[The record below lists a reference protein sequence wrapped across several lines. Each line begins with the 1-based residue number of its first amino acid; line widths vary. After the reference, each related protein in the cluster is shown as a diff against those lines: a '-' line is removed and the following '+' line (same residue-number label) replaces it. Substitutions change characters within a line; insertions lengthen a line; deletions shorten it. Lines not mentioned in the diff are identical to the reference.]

1 MPKATSSNPERKV
14 IRAAEERLQAL
25 LKEPR
30 PRDGI
35 VQPRIELLYWLADH
49 LAEVGVARVYLDE
62 ARSDLLGILLAS
74 TAGLARTVYLHG
86 RSLLE
91 NLVRYVYMDS
101 RPILFVINDGNGSF
115 NKSWSRKLLPKVER
129 LPHFVTVRSRLT
141 AGENERALLDEP
153 EPTGRSEDSPL
164 ELFVMLKRLYGE
176 ASQFIHAPSPE
187 QSFVFESL
195 EKLQVSEDV
204 DKKIQR
210 YVLALYDAC
219 LSLLAIYHI
228 GAYTLLSQPIRT
240 WMLDRMSKDA
250 RSGLMISLS
259 GLSLTWVRHQREAA
273 LRLRAERR
281 RRGVFTREGLRLE
294 PGGRVSLA
302 RPDSAQ

>member
-1 MPKATSSNPERKV
+1 MPKATSSKPERKL
-14 IRAAEERLQAL
+14 IRAAERRLQAL
-25 LKEPR
+25 LTESR
-30 PRDGI
+30 PRDGVI
-35 VQPRIELLYWLADH
+35 LPRIQLLYWLADH

-101 RPILFVINDGNGSF
+101 RPILLVMNDSDEPSNQ
-115 NKSWSRKLLPKVER
+115 SWSKHLVPAIER
-129 LPHFVTVRSRLT
+129 LPHFVTVRTRT
-141 AGENERALLDEP
+141 IAEEYDGALLDESESP
-153 EPTGRSEDSPL
+153 EQSEDTPL
-164 ELFVMLKRLYGE
+164 ELFVGLKQLYGE

-187 QSFVFESL
+187 PSFVYDSIESL
-195 EKLQVSEDV
+195 AVSDDV
-204 DKKIQR
+204 DRQMQR
-210 YVLALYDAC
+210 FVRSLYDAC

-228 GAYTLLSQPIRT
+228 GAYTLISQPIRT
-240 WMLDRMSKDA
+240 WMLNRMSEGV
-250 RSGLMISLS
+250 RSGLLMSLS

-302 RPDSAQ
+302 RPDGAR

>member
-1 MPKATSSNPERKV
+1 MPKATSSKPERKV
-14 IRAAEERLQAL
+14 IRAAERRLQAL

-30 PRDGI
+30 PRDGVI
-35 VQPRIELLYWLADH
+35 QPRIQLLYWLADH

-101 RPILFVINDGNGSF
+101 RPILLVMSDSDEPSNQ
-115 NKSWSRKLLPKVER
+115 SWSKHLVPAIEQ
-129 LPHFVTVRSRLT
+129 LPHFVTVRTQTT
-141 AGENERALLDEP
+141 ADEDDGTLLDES
-153 EPTGRSEDSPL
+153 EPAGRFEDAPL
-164 ELFVMLKRLYGE
+164 ELFVLLKLLYRE
-176 ASQFIHAPSPE
+176 ASQFIHAPSPM
-187 QSFVFESL
+187 QSFVHDSIESL
-195 EKLQVSEDV
+195 AVSGDV
-204 DKKIQR
+204 DRQIQSFVR
-210 YVLALYDAC
+210 TLYDAS
-219 LSLLAIYHI
+219 LSLLAIYHV
-228 GAYTLLSQPIRT
+228 GAYTLISQPIRT
-240 WMLDRMSKDA
+240 WMLDRMSEGTKS
-250 RSGLMISLS
+250 RLLMSLS

-302 RPDSAQ
+302 RPDGAR